1 MSASPH
7 SFHIPVMGTGFTL
20 DTPLRVA
27 RFGISSVISLVD
39 DVIIEQAR
47 KFHSL
52 KSGEPYEAISAS
64 EPDARARRITAY
76 LNLVD
81 RLVQR
86 QMQDLRSQPFEKGRD
101 ISRYFELLPD
111 SPLKQA
117 YAHMLTVTGPQER
130 ERLQAQLRRQVTAG
144 GIDVNIM
151 TKLDVDQ
158 YQNGT
163 KLPPEFA
170 DGMAALRGFAQ
181 STLVGS
187 AMVFSAGINQRL
199 YTYAAQFDDFFPNPQ
214 GEPRKQIILKVSD
227 YRSALVQGKFLAKRG
242 LWVSEF
248 RIESGLNCGG
258 HAFAA
263 ECNLVGPV
271 LEQFKQSRGELLESL
286 FSVYRKTLANL
297 GRPVPDRIPK
307 ARITV
312 QGGIGT
318 AEEDGFLRHY
328 YQVDGTGWGTPFMV
342 VPEVTNVDPVH
353 LERLTQAA
361 WDDIFLSDASP
372 LGVPFWNLRTSASE
386 EKRRERIAA
395 GKPGSPCPKKFC
407 SLNTEFSEKPICTAS
422 REYIS
427 QKLAHLPQEGLTE
440 EQMVFVR
447 EEVLAK
453 SCICHDLGGAITL
466 MQNGN
471 GNGKAMPALCCGP
484 NIRYFNRTF
493 SLEEMIHHI
502 YGRLSLLTNSERPHM
517 FVEEMRLNLEYLKH
531 EIRRF
536 THRISNRP
544 SSFFE
549 NFKQALQDGVLYYQE
564 LTKQFIEDQREKFL
578 EDLKRLAS
586 EIDCLGLP
594 QICCTAAPAKR

>member
-27 RFGISSVISLVD
+27 RYGISSVISLVD
-39 DVIIEQAR
+39 DVIVEQAR
-47 KFHSL
+47 RFHCL
-52 KSGEPYEAISAS
+52 KNGEPYEAITAS
-64 EPDARARRITAY
+64 QPDARARRITAY

-81 RLVQR
+81 RLVQQQVR
-86 QMQDLRSQPFEKGRD
+86 DLKAAPFEKGSD
-101 ISRYFELLPD
+101 IGRYFELLPA

-117 YAHMLTVTGPQER
+117 YEQMLTVTDPR
-130 ERLQAQLRRQVTAG
+130 EQKRLQDDLRQEITAG
-144 GIDVNIM
+144 SIDVNIM

-158 YQNGT
+158 FRNGT

-170 DGMAALRGFAQ
+170 DGMAALRGFAE

-199 YTYAAQFDDFFPNPQ
+199 YTYAAQFDDFFPGTQ
-214 GEPRKQIILKVSD
+214 GESKKKIVLKVSD

-248 RIESGLNCGG
+248 RVESGLNCGG

-271 LEQFKQSRGELLESL
+271 LEQFKQNRAELSESL
-286 FSVYRKTLANL
+286 FNIYRKALTGL
-297 GRPVPDRIPK
+297 GRPVPSQAAKFRV
-307 ARITV
+307 TV

-318 AEEDGFLRHY
+318 AEEDSFLRHY

-353 LERLTQAA
+353 LERLTNAK
-361 WDDIFLSDASP
+361 WDDIYLSQASP
-372 LGVPFWNLRTSASE
+372 LGVPFWNLRSSASE

-407 SLNTEFSEKPICTAS
+407 ALNSEFSEKPICVAS
-422 REYIS
+422 REYIT

-440 EQMVFVR
+440 EQMAFVR

-466 MQNGN
+466 MQNASGN
-471 GNGKAMPALCCGP
+471 GTGKALPALCCGP
-484 NIRYFNRTF
+484 NIRYFNRIF
-493 SLEEMIHHI
+493 ALEEMISHI
-502 YGRLSLLTNSERPHM
+502 YGRLSLIANSERPHM
-517 FVEEMRLNLEYLKH
+517 FVEEMRLNLDYLRD
-531 EIRRF
+531 EIKRF

-549 NFKQALQDGVLYYQE
+549 NFKQGLQEGILYYQD
-564 LTKQFIEDQREKFL
+564 LTKQFIEGQREKFL
-578 EDLKRLAS
+578 EDLKRLAQ
-586 EIDCLGLP
+586 EIDCIGLP
-594 QICCTAAPAKR
+594 KVC

>member
-1 MSASPH
+1 
-7 SFHIPVMGTGFTL
+7 MGTGFTL

-27 RFGISSVISLVD
+27 RYGISSVISLVD
-39 DVIIEQAR
+39 DFIIEQAR
-47 KFHSL
+47 KFHCL
-52 KSGEPYEAISAS
+52 KNGEPYEPITAS
-64 EPDARARRITAY
+64 QPDSRARRITAY

-86 QMQDLRSQPFEKGRD
+86 QMRQLKTAPFDKGSD
-101 ISRYFELLPD
+101 ICRYFELLPA
-111 SPLKQA
+111 SALKQA
-117 YAHMLTVTGPQER
+117 YEHMCTRTDPR
-130 ERLQAQLRRQVTAG
+130 ERSRLQEELRRQVTAG
-144 GIDVNIM
+144 SIDVNIM

-199 YTYAAQFDDFFPNPQ
+199 YTYAAQFDDFFPGPQ
-214 GEPRKQIILKVSD
+214 SESKKRIVLKVSD
-227 YRSALVQGKFLAKRG
+227 YRSALIQGKFLAKRG

-271 LEQFKQSRGELLESL
+271 LEQFKSNRHDLSESL
-286 FSVYRKTLANL
+286 FSIYRKALAGL
-297 GRPVPDRIPK
+297 GRPVPDQPPPM
-307 ARITV
+307 RITV

-318 AEEDGFLRHY
+318 AEEDSFLRHY

-353 LERLTQAA
+353 LERLTQAK

-422 REYIS
+422 REYIT
-427 QKLAHLPQEGLTE
+427 QKLAHLPQEGLTD
-440 EQMVFVR
+440 EQMAFVR

-466 MQNGN
+466 VQNADGN
-471 GNGKAMPALCCGP
+471 GHGRALPALCCGP

-502 YGRLSLLTNSERPHM
+502 YGRLSLIANSDRPHM
-517 FVEEMRLNLEYLKH
+517 FLEEMRLNLEYLKV
-531 EIRRF
+531 EIKRF

-544 SSFFE
+544 NSFFE
-549 NFKQALQDGVLYYQE
+549 NFKRGLQEGILYYQD
-564 LTKQFIEDQREKFL
+564 LTKQFLEGQREKFI
-578 EDLKRLAS
+578 EELKRLAQ
-586 EIDCLGLP
+586 EIDCIGLP
-594 QICCTAAPAKR
+594 KTC